1 MDIIHRDLKPENLL
15 LARRCAD
22 PVIKIIDFGLAK
34 IMPAGEDF
42 AQSFQGTRVSERR
55 ILFLPRSNMFSYVYL
70 FTFSIFGSGFLCCFP
85 CSGLLNSVRIRRRMP
100 TKFDADSCVHI
111 SCLDGL

>member
-1 MDIIHRDLKPENLL
+1 MASFQVTSALAYMHSMDIIHRDLKPENLL
-15 LARRCAD
+15 LAMRCAD

-55 ILFLPRSNMFSYVYL
+55 AVL
-70 FTFSIFGSGFLCCFP
+70 LCRVSFHVP
-85 CSGLLNSVRIRRRMP
+85 S
-100 TKFDADSCVHI
+100 
-111 SCLDGL
+111 